1 MAEVTVPMPLALTG
15 DMLRAVRQH
24 PTTYTEDKE
33 EEYRRIG
40 WLLCA
45 WDVLTAMRMAPTWAE
60 FKTAKQAGIVAG
72 DGQPCPN
79 DHDPDCRWPNCNCR
93 RT

>member
-1 MAEVTVPMPLALTG
+1 MAEVTVTMPIALTS

-24 PTTYTEDKE
+24 PTTSTEDKE

-45 WDVLTAMRMAPTWAE
+45 WDVLTEMRV
-60 FKTAKQAGIVAG
+60 KQVQIA
-72 DGQPCPN
+72 DG
-79 DHDPDCRWPNCNCR
+79 RA
-93 RT
+93 